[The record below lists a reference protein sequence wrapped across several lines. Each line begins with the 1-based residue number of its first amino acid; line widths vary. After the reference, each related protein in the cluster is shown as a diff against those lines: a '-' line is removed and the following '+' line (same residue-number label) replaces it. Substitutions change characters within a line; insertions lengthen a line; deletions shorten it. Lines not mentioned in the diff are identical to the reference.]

1 MINDSTWQAG
11 NRFAGMALALLAV
24 LAMLLHVSLWSLIE
38 KDELAQTVSA
48 GLILALPF
56 LVMYLTEKYLAHLF
70 RN

>member
-1 MINDSTWQAG
+1 
-11 NRFAGMALALLAV
+11 
-24 LAMLLHVSLWSLIE
+24 MLLHVSLWSVIE
-38 KDELAQTVSA
+38 RDPLAQTASL